1 MQLTYSQRE
10 LSGALKMEC
19 IVQMNQQG
27 GPEGNVALVVEN
39 LQTLEAARSA
49 LANDIAALRQAILKG
64 SQMLTL
70 DLESL
75 ATHLTQTHRLL
86 TAAKQA
92 CEEIILSL
100 KNS

>member
-1 MQLTYSQRE
+1 
-10 LSGALKMEC
+10 
-19 IVQMNQQG
+19 MNQQG
-27 GPEGNVALVVEN
+27 GREGNAALVVEN

-75 ATHLTQTHRLL
+75 ATHLTQTHHLL